1 MKKVIAAFAVL
12 LGCSSFLNGAS
23 PPPAP
28 LNSLRAIKAV
38 TNEEAAHALP
48 ASFTATVTYFRNY
61 ERTMFVQDGD
71 QAIYVQAATKQNFVP
86 GDVVRI
92 NGVTHESFRPFV
104 VSSDIALVRHG
115 ELPTPVPATYDQ
127 LIRAERDCQLVTIR
141 AWVRAADLIET
152 SGVMST
158 SVQLMMDGGSLE
170 ASVDSSDTS
179 QFANLL
185 DSEVEITGAASGR
198 FDGKMQQT
206 GILIHATSFADVKVL
221 TPGNATSKTL
231 PITPMDQ
238 ILAGYH
244 VTVQSQRLRVHGTI
258 TYYQPGMAIVLQ
270 NGSKSLWIQ
279 THNASPE
286 TIGDEADVTGFPGL
300 HDGFLTLINGA
311 VTDSRIHAPIT
322 PKPAN
327 WRQLVSSGNI
337 FDLVSIEGEVVA
349 TLRESAQDEFVLK
362 ADDHVFSAIYRHPAP
377 TTLMPTGLPA
387 MMTIAPGTKIRVT
400 GICTLDDSNPFNA
413 QVPFTI
419 LMRSHDDIAVVEGPP
434 LLSVRNLIIL
444 VGLLLVFVVILALWG
459 WASDF
464 RMRRHNA
471 SAAYIERRRGRILE
485 DISGSRPL
493 AEILEQI
500 TELVSFRL
508 HGSPCWCQVADGAQ
522 LGNLPAKPGH
532 LRVIEKEIPARSGP
546 PLGKLFA
553 GFQLRSNPEPE
564 ETEALSMAASLATLA
579 IETRRLYSD
588 LLHRSEYDQLTS
600 VHNRFSMEKRLD
612 AQIDEA
618 RQTASIFGLIYIDLD
633 QFKQINDLYGHKIG
647 DLYLQEVTLRMKC
660 QLRTVD
666 TLARIGGDEFAVLVP
681 LVRNRAEVDEIAQRL
696 ERCFEKPFEV
706 EDLALQGFAS
716 VGIAIYPEDGRTRD
730 SLLHTA
736 DTAMYTFKYNR
747 RKITSIA
754 SGTYR

>member
-1 MKKVIAAFAVL
+1 
-12 LGCSSFLNGAS
+12 
-23 PPPAP
+23 
-28 LNSLRAIKAV
+28 
-38 TNEEAAHALP
+38 
-48 ASFTATVTYFRNY
+48 
-61 ERTMFVQDGD
+61 
-71 QAIYVQAATKQNFVP
+71 
-86 GDVVRI
+86 
-92 NGVTHESFRPFV
+92 
-104 VSSDIALVRHG
+104 
-115 ELPTPVPATYDQ
+115 
-127 LIRAERDCQLVTIR
+127 
-141 AWVRAADLIET
+141 
-152 SGVMST
+152 
-158 SVQLMMDGGSLE
+158 MDGGSLE
-170 ASVDSSDTS
+170 ATVDSSDAS
-179 QFANLL
+179 RFAGLL

-206 GILIHATSFADVKVL
+206 GILIHATSWADVKMVS
-221 TPGNATSKTL
+221 PGNTTGIAL

-238 ILAGYH
+238 VLAGYH

-258 TYYQPGMAIVLQ
+258 TYYQPGTAVVLQ

-279 THNASPE
+279 THDASPV

-311 VTDSRIHAPIT
+311 IADSHIHAPIT
-322 PKPAN
+322 PQPAN
-327 WRQLVSSGNI
+327 WRQLVSSGNV

-349 TLRESAQDEFVLK
+349 TLREGAQDEFVLRS
-362 ADDHVFSAIYRHPAP
+362 DDHVFSAIYRHPAP
-377 TTLMPTGLPA
+377 TTLLPNALPA
-387 MMTIAPGTKIRVT
+387 MMQLPEGTKVRVT

-413 QVPFTI
+413 QVPFSI

-434 LLSVRNLIIL
+434 LLSIRNLIIL

-508 HGSPCWCQVADGAQ
+508 QGSPCWCQVADGAQ
-522 LGNLPAKPGH
+522 LGNLPPKHGH
-532 LRVIEKEIPARSGP
+532 LRVIEKEVPARSGA

-553 GFQLRSNPEPE
+553 GFQARSNPEPE

-633 QFKQINDLYGHKIG
+633 EFKQINDLYGHKIG
-647 DLYLQEVTLRMKC
+647 DLYLQEVTMRMKC

-666 TLARIGGDEFAVLVP
+666 TLARIGGDEFVVLVP
-681 LVRNRAEVDEIAQRL
+681 MVRNRGEVDEIAQRL
-696 ERCFEKPFEV
+696 ERCFEQPFEV
-706 EDLALQGFAS
+706 EDRSLQGSASLGLAL
-716 VGIAIYPEDGRTRD
+716 YPEDGKTRD

-736 DTAMYTFKYNR
+736 DTAMYSLKYSR
-747 RKITSIA
+747 RKVTSIA